1 MMMSERQSVQVYQSL
16 DRELQRHV
24 SLRDTLQQC
33 QTWLFNIQ
41 EELQPPA
48 QTPRYLEEALIQVH
62 VSQNRFCVLLFIIKG
77 EYNRIK
83 SLDFQLKQERALQE
97 QASTYLQLICSTC
110 DLTDEKVRE
119 TAADIQQVKI
129 QVIYLTL
136 PFNPETTWQPNC
148 SVIAM

>member
-1 MMMSERQSVQVYQSL
+1 MKEVIIVESVQVYQSL

-62 VSQNRFCVLLFIIKG
+62 ASQRHFYI
-77 EYNRIK
+77 
-83 SLDFQLKQERALQE
+83 
-97 QASTYLQLICSTC
+97 
-110 DLTDEKVRE
+110 
-119 TAADIQQVKI
+119 
-129 QVIYLTL
+129 
-136 PFNPETTWQPNC
+136 
-148 SVIAM
+148 

>member
-1 MMMSERQSVQVYQSL
+1 MDDERGHFCEFVQVYQSL

-62 VSQNRFCVLLFIIKG
+62 TLF
-77 EYNRIK
+77 
-83 SLDFQLKQERALQE
+83 
-97 QASTYLQLICSTC
+97 YLQHTSN
-110 DLTDEKVRE
+110 KSGV
-119 TAADIQQVKI
+119 
-129 QVIYLTL
+129 
-136 PFNPETTWQPNC
+136 
-148 SVIAM
+148 